1 MKRTAF
7 ILMASL
13 LLATNLQGQS
23 RGSRRDA
30 SRDPLVNVGVKAGF
44 NSSMFFID
52 HLSVGGQELDDI
64 QNNYK
69 VGYFGAFFCRF
80 NLKKHHCLQTE
91 ISYNVSKGSISVAST
106 ADNRDILQHSAL
118 VKTSI
123 HSIDL
128 PVLYGYKF
136 VDARPYGMAFF
147 LGPKVSYNWRK
158 HCKNE
163 YSGFYQQDITE
174 KLHPFCYSAVVG
186 LAVNVSN
193 IFFDFRYEA
202 ALHNMVKSVTF
213 DKNATESP
221 YCDQDISLNRRKNV
235 LSFSLGVIF

>member
-1 MKRTAF
+1 MKKAAF

-52 HLSVGGQELDDI
+52 RLSVGGQELNDI

-80 NLKKHHCLQTE
+80 NLKKHHYLQTE

-123 HSIDL
+123 NSIDSISF
-128 PVLYGYKF
+128 P
-136 VDARPYGMAFF
+136 
-147 LGPKVSYNWRK
+147 
-158 HCKNE
+158 
-163 YSGFYQQDITE
+163 
-174 KLHPFCYSAVVG
+174 
-186 LAVNVSN
+186 
-193 IFFDFRYEA
+193 
-202 ALHNMVKSVTF
+202 SV
-213 DKNATESP
+213 
-221 YCDQDISLNRRKNV
+221 
-235 LSFSLGVIF
+235 

>member
-80 NLKKHHCLQTE
+80 NLK
-91 ISYNVSKGSISVAST
+91 SIIIFRQKYLTMYRREVFP
-106 ADNRDILQHSAL
+106 
-118 VKTSI
+118 
-123 HSIDL
+123 L
-128 PVLYGYKF
+128 P
-136 VDARPYGMAFF
+136 ARP
-147 LGPKVSYNWRK
+147 
-158 HCKNE
+158 
-163 YSGFYQQDITE
+163 ITAT
-174 KLHPFCYSAVVG
+174 FCSIV
-186 LAVNVSN
+186 
-193 IFFDFRYEA
+193 
-202 ALHNMVKSVTF
+202 
-213 DKNATESP
+213 P
-221 YCDQDISLNRRKNV
+221 W
-235 LSFSLGVIF
+235 